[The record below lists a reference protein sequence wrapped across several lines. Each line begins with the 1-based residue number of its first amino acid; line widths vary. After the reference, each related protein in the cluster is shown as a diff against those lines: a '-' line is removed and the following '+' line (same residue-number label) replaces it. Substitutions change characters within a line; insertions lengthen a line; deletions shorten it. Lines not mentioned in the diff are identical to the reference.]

1 MLAGMHT
8 FYPFHTGERLL
19 LHMASETHKVAA
31 REYASGAGGLSV
43 CEVKFAPALASFE
56 RMSAR
61 CSAGSSAWVARV
73 ATRRLYADTILHG
86 PAGAGMV
93 RLCPPAA
100 KRPTS
105 QSACMLL

>member
-1 MLAGMHT
+1 MT
-8 FYPFHTGERLL
+8 
-19 LHMASETHKVAA
+19 SETRKVAA

-61 CSAGSSAWVARV
+61 RVARPSAGVARV
-73 ATRRLYADTILHG
+73 AIRRLCADTTLRG
-86 PAGAGMV
+86 PAGAGTM

-105 QSACMLL
+105 QSACMLR